1 MTVIDDS
8 AELANLCR
16 RLGEA
21 SFVTVDTEFMREKT
35 YWPRLCLV
43 QLGGPDECAALDP
56 LAEGIDLGPLFGLM
70 ADASTLKVFHAARQ
84 DIEIF
89 YILTGKVP
97 SPLFDTQVAA
107 MVCGF
112 GDSVGYETLASK
124 LAGARIDKS
133 SRFTDWSRRPLT
145 ERQVEYALSDVIHL
159 RVIYEKLARELEK
172 TGRTSWLEEEMAVLT
187 DPATYAGHPE
197 NAWRRLKPRSTKPR
211 FLGILREVAEWRER
225 QAQGRDV
232 PRQRILRDEA
242 LMEIAAHSPRDAG
255 ELGRIRGMSHG
266 LANGKGGSALLE
278 AVGRGLA
285 LDEGSL
291 PRMSKP
297 PPPPPGSKPLVELLK
312 VLLKMK
318 CETNHVAGKLVA
330 SSADLELIAA
340 DDGAEVRALHG
351 WRHEIFGADALELKR
366 GRLALAAAEGG
377 VRLVRIEGAEAKTRD
392 AAEG

>member
-1 MTVIDDS
+1 MYIMAPMTVIENS

-21 SFVTVDTEFMREKT
+21 PVITVDTEFMREKT
-35 YWPRLCLV
+35 FWPRLCLV

-56 LAEGIDLGPLFGLM
+56 LAEGIDLGPLFELM
-70 ADASTLKVFHAARQ
+70 ADPGTLKVFHAARQ

-89 YILTGKVP
+89 YILTGQVP

-112 GDSVGYETLASK
+112 GDSVGYETLATK

-133 SRFTDWSRRPLT
+133 SRFTDWARRPLT
-145 ERQVEYALSDVIHL
+145 ERQVEYALSDVSHL
-159 RVIYEKLARELEK
+159 RVVYEKLAAELEK

-187 DPATYAGHPE
+187 APATYAGHPE

-211 FLGILREVAEWRER
+211 FLGVLREVAEWRER
-225 QAQGRDV
+225 QAQDRDV

-242 LMEIAAHSPRDAG
+242 LMEIAAHSPRNAA
-255 ELGRIRGMSHG
+255 ELTRIRGMSQG
-266 LANGKGGSALLE
+266 LANGKSGTALLD
-278 AVGRGLA
+278 AIARGLA
-285 LDEGSL
+285 LDEANL
-291 PRMSKP
+291 PRLEKPKP
-297 PPPPPGSKPLVELLK
+297 PPPGTKPLVELLK

-318 CETNHVAGKLVA
+318 CEAHHVAGKLVA

-351 WRHEIFGADALELKR
+351 WRREIFGADALELKR
-366 GRLALAAAEGG
+366 GRLALAAAKGG
-377 VRLVRIEGAEAKTRD
+377 VKLVRIGEAEA
-392 AAEG
+392 G